1 MAYQR
6 FLTNNDYRAVL
17 TPEQFEML
25 VNGDE
30 NRLSQAEQS
39 AEMNFMEYLD
49 QHYDIESLFNVG
61 KAIKDYNVG
70 VTYPANAFFKK
81 DGLIFKT
88 LKSINGCKKPIT
100 AQYWGQMD
108 DLTLIPDAEL
118 QPKYSQLNTYGLG
131 DIVQFNG
138 GWFICKVPNGYDL
151 NDIQLPGIAAWQK
164 VDYTEWQPN
173 LEWQINQ
180 VCKYGDKFYI
190 RISLDTSDSD
200 EVLTPADDET
210 WALIGDYTSKY
221 NYTLAAYDYV
231 VSDGC
236 VFEPILNPN
245 ADEVNI
251 GSNIIRDDPR
261 NINVITHMVRISCY
275 YLHQMI
281 SPTNISESRRLA
293 YEDSMGWLASAARF
307 KINPK
312 IPRKLDDE
320 HGTEVVDF
328 ALETYQREFD
338 PNQDMWLI

>member
-6 FLTNNDYRAVL
+6 FLIDNDYRAVL

-39 AEMNFMEYLD
+39 AEMNFLEYLD
-49 QHYDIESLFNVG
+49 QHYDIEGLFNIG

-88 LKSINGCKKPIT
+88 LKSINGCKKPT
-100 AQYWGQMD
+100 ATQYWEQLT
-108 DLTLIPDAEL
+108 DLMLIPDAEL

-131 DIVQFNG
+131 DIVQFGG
-138 GWFICKVPNGYDL
+138 GWYVCKVPNGYDL
-151 NDIQLPGIAAWQK
+151 NDIQLPNIVAWQK
-164 VDYTEWQPN
+164 VSYTEWQPN
-173 LEWQINQ
+173 MEWWLNQ
-180 VCKYGDKFYI
+180 VCKYDDKFYI
-190 RISLDTSDSD
+190 KTSSETSETD

-210 WALIGDYTSKY
+210 WSLIGDYTSKY

-231 VSDGC
+231 VADGC

-245 ADEVNI
+245 ADEANI
-251 GSNIIRDDPR
+251 GTNIIRDDPR

-293 YEDSMGWLASAARF
+293 YEDSISWLASAARF

-320 HGTEVVDF
+320 HGNEVVDF